1 MYPSHIIHNEIQVR
15 VLESN
20 GQGFCVQII
29 PALPSAHSLTMM
41 NHFCLL
47 SSGSCLNN
55 GGSRRPL
62 LALTFRAL

>member
-1 MYPSHIIHNEIQVR
+1 MYPTHIIHNEIQVR

-20 GQGFCVQII
+20 GQGFCVEII
-29 PALPSAHSLTMM
+29 LALPSARSLTVM

-55 GGSRRPL
+55 GGGRWPL